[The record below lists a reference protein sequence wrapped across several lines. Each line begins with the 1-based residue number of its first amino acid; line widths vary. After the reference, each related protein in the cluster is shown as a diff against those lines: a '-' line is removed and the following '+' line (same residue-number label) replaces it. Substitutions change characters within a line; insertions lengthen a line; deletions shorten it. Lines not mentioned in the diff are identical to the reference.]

1 MEQPAA
7 QHQPT
12 AKSEIRNPKSEI
24 RNPKS
29 PSYTPRQRMLAAYQG
44 ERPDRVPVAP
54 EFWYY
59 LPARL
64 LGLDMIEFQR
74 VPHWQALQ
82 ETFRHYDCEG
92 WGIVSPGGGGAEADW
107 HTETVP
113 LNDRQYE
120 QLIRV
125 RTPRGE
131 LTARQRLDKDE
142 PSWAVERFIK
152 DFARD
157 WAIYEPLALTDPAGL
172 DWRPVEDALR
182 AVDEDYLLEVYVGVP
197 FTDFIGSVREGGF
210 EQMVFD
216 LHEHKDF
223 LRGLRERY
231 VARLTQV
238 IRDTF
243 ARTSAAAVFIGCGW
257 ACGSLLGPRL
267 WRVWDRPVLAAAA
280 DAAHEAGGLI
290 HVHYH
295 GRCRE
300 TLDDFADLGLDCVC
314 PFERPPGGD
323 VTDLR
328 EVRRRLRGRVTMNGN
343 VHTVET
349 LIRGTPSD
357 VVREVL
363 EILEAWEGQPRLIVG
378 TGDQVGRETPDEN
391 LHAMIET
398 VKRYGIFQTKT

>member
-1 MEQPAA
+1 MS
-7 QHQPT
+7 T
-12 AKSEIRNPKSEI
+12 MRSF
-24 RNPKS
+24 
-29 PSYTPRQRMLAAYQG
+29 TPRQRMLAAYRG
-44 ERPDRVPVAP
+44 ECPDRVPVAP

-64 LGLDMIEFQR
+64 LGLDMIEFQQ

-82 ETFRHYDCEG
+82 QTFRHYACEG
-92 WGIVSPGGGGAEADW
+92 WGIVAPGKGAAEAEW
-107 HTETVP
+107 QTETVQ
-113 LNDRQYE
+113 LNERQYD
-120 QLIRV
+120 QRTRV

-142 PSWAVERFIK
+142 PAWAVERFIK
-152 DFARD
+152 DLERD
-157 WAIYEPLALTDPAGL
+157 WAIYEPLALPDPASL
-172 DWRPVEDALR
+172 DWQPVEEALA
-182 AVDEDYLLEVYVGVP
+182 AVGEDYLLEVYGGLP
-197 FTDFIGSVREGGF
+197 FTDFIGGVREGGF

-216 LHEHKDF
+216 LQEHRDF
-223 LRGLRERY
+223 LLGLRERY
-231 VARLTQV
+231 IAWLREV
-238 IRDTF
+238 IREAF

-267 WRVWDRPVLAAAA
+267 WRFWDRPVLAAAA
-280 DAAHEAGGLI
+280 AAAHEAGGLI

-300 TLDDFADLGLDCVC
+300 TLDDFADLELDCVC

-323 VTDLR
+323 ITDLR
-328 EVRRRLRGRVTMNGN
+328 EVRRRLRRRVTMNGN

-391 LHAMIET
+391 LHVMIET
-398 VKRYGIFQTKT
+398 VKRYGAYG